1 MTTVADINSYE
12 LANNPDPNTIDSN
25 VNGIAAGDG
34 VLYAADAG
42 GNTVYKID
50 IASGELSV
58 FAVIPGIPA
67 PGMANASRG
76 GAEELDP
83 VPTSVYVNEDG
94 SVLVGL
100 LSGGPF
106 PPGAAGF
113 QTIAADGTVGEL
125 TSGLTMVMGIERGTD
140 GLVYATSFA
149 ADLIAGNPFGSV
161 TRINEDGSQSVVV
174 PALFLGAGLGHGA
187 DGSVYT
193 ITASSMPPGTP
204 PSGVALKCDTSDE
217 AVAGAVA
224 AAEAMMGGGPAGEA
238 SPEAEGEAAGAAEVQ
253 IEAIDIAFNVKEI
266 EIAANTDVTFTITN
280 NGVAAHDFVIEGT
293 DVDSGYLNGGQVVSV
308 TVNLAPGEYVFFCS
322 IPGHRAA
329 GMVGTLIV
337 K

>member
-1 MTTVADINSYE
+1 
-12 LANNPDPNTIDSN
+12 
-25 VNGIAAGDG
+25 
-34 VLYAADAG
+34 
-42 GNTVYKID
+42 
-50 IASGELSV
+50 
-58 FAVIPGIPA
+58 
-67 PGMANASRG
+67 
-76 GAEELDP
+76 
-83 VPTSVYVNEDG
+83 
-94 SVLVGL
+94 
-100 LSGGPF
+100 
-106 PPGAAGF
+106 
-113 QTIAADGTVGEL
+113 
-125 TSGLTMVMGIERGTD
+125 
-140 GLVYATSFA
+140 
-149 ADLIAGNPFGSV
+149 
-161 TRINEDGSQSVVV
+161 
-174 PALFLGAGLGHGA
+174 
-187 DGSVYT
+187 
-193 ITASSMPPGTP
+193 MPPGTP